1 MTSLLGLGLL
11 GGGLAFFGLVPKALE
26 IALILLKAALEGL
39 LAYLRT
45 LWKAISES
53 TYATWTLV
61 GTAFVLGLYW
71 STSTC
76 ALEAPREAVHGQTSW
91 SPIVTNQGRG
101 AVLAPSKAREA
112 YMSAKDIFCHWFGCL

>member
-1 MTSLLGLGLL
+1 MSYLLGLLPV
-11 GGGLAFFGLVPKALE
+11 GGLALFLFAPKALE
-26 IALILLKAALEGL
+26 IVLILLTAALKGVL
-39 LAYLRT
+39 VYLQT
-45 LWKAISES
+45 IWKAISES

-71 STSTC
+71 STSAC
-76 ALEAPREAVHGQTSW
+76 AIGGPRDVVYGQTYK

-101 AVLAPSKAREA
+101 AVLPPSKDREA